1 MNDNLD
7 KIGDEFLVTPNCVSV
22 SNKTQPCSSPGSFNG
37 RSEFSSS
44 SIPAGYYGQNGGGT
58 IPRNHRRLHQHYSTG
73 GGGGIV
79 ESHFLSPSS
88 QASAGSASSARRHLP
103 HPLNGSASMV
113 AEPGLDADDLMNDD
127 SDSASQQSSRPAGKS
142 KNANHNDA
150 PRLSLFPINTLLSP
164 RKTAT
169 GSIPP
174 VTNDWPDTIAAVAI
188 ERKPYCDG
196 NFQSSS

>member
-1 MNDNLD
+1 MESLFQQDNLD
-7 KIGDEFLVTPNCVSV
+7 KIGDEFLVTPNCV

-58 IPRNHRRLHQHYSTG
+58 IPRNHRRLHQHYSTGG

-142 KNANHNDA
+142 KSFIS
-150 PRLSLFPINTLLSP
+150 R
-164 RKTAT
+164 
-169 GSIPP
+169 
-174 VTNDWPDTIAAVAI
+174 
-188 ERKPYCDG
+188 
-196 NFQSSS
+196 